1 MITVGA
7 FEAKTKLSELLDRVE
22 RGEEIVITRHG
33 KPVARLVG
41 DHDSAPE
48 AERRAREAKAAEIMA
63 EFVRV
68 REMLRAKGVS
78 FSAEEIIELRD
89 MGRR

>member
-7 FEAKTKLSELLDRVE
+7 FEAKTKFSELLDRVE
-22 RGEEIVITRHG
+22 QGEEVVITRHG
-33 KPVARLVG
+33 KVVAHMHAAPG
-41 DHDSAPE
+41 DAE
-48 AERRAREAKAAEIMA
+48 AARKAKAAEIMA
-63 EFVRV
+63 EFARV

-78 FSAEEIIELRD
+78 FSADEIIELRD